1 MYKWLLFGHLIG
13 VAFLVAGFAIYV
25 ANLDRLPLA
34 KTVADIRTHLAVAA
48 VGEQVLILGGALLI
62 PSALI
67 MARQYWSLFRGW
79 IATSI
84 ALVLAQ
90 GAAGAAISFHVRKL
104 RAHFDHQVAPGDE
117 IPPQIAAL
125 ARNRLVQAIDRAA
138 IANLVE
144 IVFLMT
150 VKPTGGDLV
159 LSLVATVL
167 AAVLLGATAYRPSRE
182 ALERLS

>member
-90 GAAGAAISFHVRKL
+90 GAAGAAISFQVRKL
-104 RAHFDHQVAPGDE
+104 HVLLADQQRASGSL
-117 IPPQIAAL
+117 IPPEIAAL
-125 ARNRLVQAIDRAA
+125 ARWGACDPPGLPRSRRDTSPEPRRAWPRISASCRGRRAPVPRPRAGFGSPCEPYQQRLI
-138 IANLVE
+138 
-144 IVFLMT
+144 
-150 VKPTGGDLV
+150 
-159 LSLVATVL
+159 
-167 AAVLLGATAYRPSRE
+167 
-182 ALERLS
+182 